1 MTQIVELSRLY
12 MLAMIDLV
20 CIGLAVQILIGDPI
34 AGEAVF
40 VLVVLIDSRLG
51 PIFWALAHVDPQLVV
66 RRP

>member
-1 MTQIVELSRLY
+1 MTQIVDLYRLY

-51 PIFWALAHVDPQLVV
+51 PIFWALAQVDPRILQ